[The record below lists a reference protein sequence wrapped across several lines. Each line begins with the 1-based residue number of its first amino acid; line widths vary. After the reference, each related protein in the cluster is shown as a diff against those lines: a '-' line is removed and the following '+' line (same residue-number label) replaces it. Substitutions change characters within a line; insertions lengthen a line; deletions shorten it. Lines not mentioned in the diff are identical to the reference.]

1 MDAGVIAELDTPLCL
16 YDKEDS
22 IFRGMC
28 EAAGLTREQI
38 VKIRAGEQVHVAVHD
53 V

>member
-1 MDAGVIAELDTPLCL
+1 MDAGVIAELDTPLAL

-28 EAAGLTREQI
+28 DAASLTREQI
-38 VKIRAGEQVHVAVHD
+38 VKIRAGEEVQIEDA
-53 V
+53 